1 MGGKLQIIW
10 LSLSKSSSH
19 IWSRP
24 TISTPRLKTLSSAIL
39 CQSASNHGFF
49 PTVPLTF
56 IGALPLWLISE
67 STLQAFLLPTLNEC
81 VYAKS
86 LQLWLI
92 LHDPMDCRLPGFSV
106 HGIQLVRILKWVTMP
121 FSSRISPDSGINV
134 LISYSKLFFFSFL
147 MATLIIV
154 SGGLKE
160 LCMGRK
166 L

>member
-92 LHDPMDCRLPGFSV
+92 LHDPMDCSLPGFSV
-106 HGIQLVRILKWVTMP
+106 HGIQLVRILKWVAMP

-134 LISYSKLFFFSFL
+134 LISYSKHFFSFL